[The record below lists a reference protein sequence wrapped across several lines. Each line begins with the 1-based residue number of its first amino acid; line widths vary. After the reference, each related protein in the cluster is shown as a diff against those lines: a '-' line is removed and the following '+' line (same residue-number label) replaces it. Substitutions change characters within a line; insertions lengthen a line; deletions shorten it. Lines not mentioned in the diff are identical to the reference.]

1 MEKLKADDLLQLLA
15 QPASG
20 RCSIIL
26 VNGCPPEWRVVI
38 LSGGVKFFYRDGAEY
53 IDGPRPLNLSSG
65 QSAAFFSNDAN
76 KCVHQFFL
84 AMNVKAGDEAP
95 VTMTHQDGVEP
106 GKCLL
111 RMTITLGPKRVLSEV
126 GVGRE
131 GGAALLEFAV
141 S

>member
-1 MEKLKADDLLQLLA
+1 MEKLKTDDLLQLLA
-15 QPASG
+15 QPANG
-20 RCSIIL
+20 RCTIIL

-38 LSGGVKFFYRDGAEY
+38 LSGGVKFFYRDGTDH
-53 IDGPRPLNLSSG
+53 IDGPRPLNLGSG

-84 AMNVKAGDEAP
+84 AMNVKAGDEDP
-95 VTMTHQDGVEP
+95 ITMTHQDGVEA

-126 GVGRE
+126 EIGKE
-131 GGAALLEFAV
+131 GGIGLLEFTV